1 MEFKKG
7 DIIQVLETEYTIVE
21 KIVGLK
27 GVIQVIP
34 ITSLEYYIVMLE
46 YPNKSI
52 IQKYLD
58 YKKGEFRV
66 VSKFQYGYKIGD
78 KIQFLE
84 GSYDV
89 GCIGTILLRFM
100 SDSGIISYYVMIP
113 NKGTIAFSE
122 FYLSSWS
129 KLVSKLFHYGI

>member
-66 VSKFQYGYKIGD
+66 VSKFQYGYKI
-78 KIQFLE
+78 
-84 GSYDV
+84 
-89 GCIGTILLRFM
+89 
-100 SDSGIISYYVMIP
+100 
-113 NKGTIAFSE
+113 
-122 FYLSSWS
+122 
-129 KLVSKLFHYGI
+129 

>member
-1 MEFKKG
+1 M
-7 DIIQVLETEYTIVE
+7 DT
-21 KIVGLK
+21 
-27 GVIQVIP
+27 
-34 ITSLEYYIVMLE
+34 
-46 YPNKSI
+46 
-52 IQKYLD
+52 
-58 YKKGEFRV
+58 R
-66 VSKFQYGYKIGD
+66 YKIGD